1 MYNDLIEVV
10 EYKNYENMKVIDQFV
25 VTLFNYLRM
34 PTSIQHLVVKQKCNV
49 RFDPTDCS
57 GSPLQEN
64 KKDPFNTNLLKIVF
78 N

>member
-34 PTSIQHLVVKQKCNV
+34 PTSI
-49 RFDPTDCS
+49 
-57 GSPLQEN
+57 
-64 KKDPFNTNLLKIVF
+64 
-78 N
+78 